1 MGEGVSRSLS
11 VSLRLKVMNTMGLFE
26 IKPSSIFRD
35 ARWLQPLS
43 DPPGGRPLCRDE
55 DLKIMADLISGV
67 FRVGRGRNLFVC
79 GRPGTGKTLCIK
91 YIINEVRRSAKALAA
106 PIWAVYVNAGWTRTP
121 YYTMREILTG
131 LGLKVPEAG
140 WQMFRLKNAFEK
152 IVESKAVVIA
162 IDEVDILLHK
172 EREPLVYYLNRQ
184 PNTTLIFTSNRFEE
198 VADLPER
205 IISTLQPKII
215 ILKPYTKDEA
225 FTILRE
231 RAKHALKPGSYNDE
245 ILKLAAQTAEIIGD
259 IRMGFTVLLTAGLNA
274 EKSGKTSISI
284 EDVVSA
290 IESEA
295 EKELLR
301 RKLAN
306 LLKKQRRPSVEN
318 LNF

>member
-1 MGEGVSRSLS
+1 
-11 VSLRLKVMNTMGLFE
+11 
-26 IKPSSIFRD
+26 
-35 ARWLQPLS
+35 
-43 DPPGGRPLCRDE
+43 
-55 DLKIMADLISGV
+55 
-67 FRVGRGRNLFVC
+67 
-79 GRPGTGKTLCIK
+79 
-91 YIINEVRRSAKALAA
+91 
-106 PIWAVYVNAGWTRTP
+106 
-121 YYTMREILTG
+121 
-131 LGLKVPEAG
+131 
-140 WQMFRLKNAFEK
+140 
-152 IVESKAVVIA
+152 
-162 IDEVDILLHK
+162 
-172 EREPLVYYLNRQ
+172 LNRQ

-215 ILKPYTKDEA
+215 VLKPYTKDEA

-231 RAKHALKPGSYNDE
+231 RAKYALKPGSYNDE
-245 ILKLAAQTAEIIGD
+245 ILKLAAQTAEIMGD

-306 LLKKQRRPSVEN
+306 LLKKQRRPSIEN